1 MLSMPSVQLTEML
14 SYSGQAPVG
23 LTGPQLANST
33 TLPAFSDLMRGAP
46 GTVELQQPVISG
58 ETLPRD
64 GNALPLLPAM
74 GLSLD
79 EPPLTFE
86 SSEVADIG
94 LVPLAPG
101 PQLPN
106 APTGEAAPAD
116 NAKLVPAAMQPMDVQ
131 GQMLTSVNSA
141 APSTGRNDMGNIV
154 VTSATVADGLPKQP
168 APVAPLL
175 VASRAELH
183 SALQYDA
190 DYFAT
195 QVPEQISS
203 RGGFGANMARSTAET
218 MPGDPDA
225 DTAIK
230 TRVEAATL
238 PAASTAQ
245 VAGVA
250 ATSASAL
257 PPLLSVPVGPSA
269 VTTPVA
275 APLHFTGGDLAV
287 GGQNWADAFS
297 DRVLMIAGKQIQR
310 AEIRLHPAELGSV
323 QIRISVEDNATSLSF
338 TAQNAIARDA
348 IEQAL
353 PRLRDLFTDSGLTLD
368 NATVSENGARQHDG
382 EQSLAP
388 TIAAEADARTESDA
402 DDAGQD
408 TLARRSLRS
417 ANQLIDTFA

>member
-1 MLSMPSVQLTEML
+1 
-14 SYSGQAPVG
+14 
-23 LTGPQLANST
+23 
-33 TLPAFSDLMRGAP
+33 
-46 GTVELQQPVISG
+46 
-58 ETLPRD
+58 
-64 GNALPLLPAM
+64 
-74 GLSLD
+74 
-79 EPPLTFE
+79 
-86 SSEVADIG
+86 
-94 LVPLAPG
+94 
-101 PQLPN
+101 
-106 APTGEAAPAD
+106 
-116 NAKLVPAAMQPMDVQ
+116 
-131 GQMLTSVNSA
+131 
-141 APSTGRNDMGNIV
+141 
-154 VTSATVADGLPKQP
+154 
-168 APVAPLL
+168 
-175 VASRAELH
+175 
-183 SALQYDA
+183 
-190 DYFAT
+190 
-195 QVPEQISS
+195 
-203 RGGFGANMARSTAET
+203 

-238 PAASTAQ
+238 PAASTAP